1 MNIGTVS
8 KSGING
14 RCNYDLIAHLRARR
28 LRWLGHILRLP
39 ETELLRQIVEKLSWP
54 KRHKQIGGIFM
65 DAPQTTSQDNKLAFG
80 ELTRLAGNHTTEWG
94 RENCIAPNGVKVLR
108 HSFLLVSVQRP

>member
-1 MNIGTVS
+1 MGEVFRTQMYDVS
-8 KSGING
+8 QPHG

-54 KRHKQIGGIFM
+54 KRHKQTGGIFM

-80 ELTRLAGNHTTEWG
+80 ELTRLAGNGQE
-94 RENCIAPNGVKVLR
+94 
-108 HSFLLVSVQRP
+108 LLEESWAAA